1 MNRVTKMKRAGTKIC
16 ALLLSLAMLCTMQ
29 NTMVFAGTA
38 GTYGSQTEADAELEK
53 AKSDAKKELE
63 GYQADQKESCA
74 AYDQILW
81 DGTVL
86 AAKTEID
93 SAQSKESVQTNV
105 DNAKARID
113 QIISGAYK
121 NTLEA
126 EGSYNK
132 SVRYAKRDLALAE
145 MREYEAKFDKNNYF
159 ESDWTRFEM
168 LVTAAHSNI
177 DTIAKSK
184 RVATVAEAIQQI
196 DITVESAKKNLAAV
210 PDKTD
215 PTAIKKEEARNK
227 IQEYKDAA
235 IAELNNNYT
244 SKLDN
249 YPNKMQRQELE
260 TQINK
265 AIAEINRVELMDGDN
280 IPLGTTL
287 DLTQYEQRI
296 QRILLSAKDTL
307 DNRMSLYDSANLVP
321 FKTKARKEL
330 DNYKNPKNYREAQK
344 KELEKAIADG
354 KKAINNAKTKEEIE
368 KALKDAKAKI
378 DKIKTN
384 AQLKKEEA
392 NKNTPEAK
400 VSPKKTSISGKIK
413 AQKRGFTVKWKKQ
426 TKDVGGYEIS
436 YSTNSKFTKKTT
448 VTKRAGKTATK
459 LTLRKLKAKKKYYV
473 RVRTYKTVK
482 GKKYVS
488 AWSSVKTVVTK
499 K

>member
-1 MNRVTKMKRAGTKIC
+1 MNRVTKMKQVGTRIC
-16 ALLLSLAMLCTMQ
+16 ALFLTLAMLCTVQSM
-29 NTMVFAGTA
+29 TIFAETA
-38 GTYGSQTEADAELEK
+38 DTSASQSEAAAELEK

-63 GYQADQKESCA
+63 DYQADQKNSCEE
-74 AYDQILW
+74 YDQILW

-86 AAKTEID
+86 TTKTEID
-93 SAQSKESVQTNV
+93 SAQDKGSIQTNA
-105 DNAKARID
+105 DNAKTRID
-113 QIISGAYK
+113 QIISGVYK
-121 NTLEA
+121 STLEA
-126 EGSYNK
+126 EGTYDK

-159 ESDWTRFEM
+159 ASDWTRFEM
-168 LVTAAHSNI
+168 LVTATHSNI

-184 RVATVAEAIQQI
+184 RVTTVAEAIRQI
-196 DITVESAKKNLAAV
+196 DTIMENAKKNLADV

-215 PTAIKKEEARNK
+215 PIAIKKEEARKK

-244 SKLDN
+244 SKLGN

-280 IPLGTTL
+280 IPLGSML
-287 DLTQYEQRI
+287 DLKQYELQI

-307 DNRMSLYDSANLVP
+307 DNRMSLYDSANLVSV
-321 FKTKARKEL
+321 KTKARKEL
-330 DNYKNPKNYREAQK
+330 DNYKDPKNYRKTQK
-344 KELEKAIADG
+344 KELENAIANG
-354 KKAINNAKTKEEIE
+354 KKAINNAKTKEAIAQ
-368 KALKDAKAKI
+368 ALKAAKAKI
-378 DKIKTN
+378 DKIKTD
-384 AQLKKEEA
+384 AQLKKEE
-392 NKNTPEAK
+392 NKK
-400 VSPKKTSISGKIK
+400 ISPKKTSISGNVK
-413 AQKRGFTVKWKKQ
+413 AQKKGFTVKWKKQ

-436 YSTNSKFTKKTT
+436 YSTSRKFTKKTT
-448 VTKRAGKTATK
+448 VTKQAGKAATK
-459 LTLRKLKAKKKYYV
+459 LTVRKLKAKKKYYV

-488 AWSSVKTVVTK
+488 AWSSAKTVVTK